1 MFVLSPDHIFLQQH
15 ADNKADALALLADI
29 LVKENLTKADYLQGL
44 IERENQSTTY
54 LGQGIA
60 IPHGMPSSREA
71 ILATGVRIVHF
82 PKGVDWENG
91 NTVYLAVAISAKSD
105 EHLQVLQLLT
115 SALNKEVENDIRQA
129 TTAEDILAI
138 LNATPESLLLHESLI
153 QTHANANDLD
163 ELAYQGYQ
171 LLKAQNL
178 VSAGFLTNLLTEKA
192 IFLQPNVWAVL
203 GNTAVNK
210 PAVAIV
216 KNTQAIDFN
225 QQKLQTLVLIANHP
239 NLDQQKLQHLLD
251 ILFQANLI
259 ADNRRAI
266 AEQIDAEIIPDWQTK
281 TVVVPN
287 PHGLHARP
295 ATQLVNLTKDL
306 QGEIKVS
313 ADGVNFV
320 SAKSLTNLL
329 ALGANYGQTLTFIAE
344 PNTDSEQAL
353 AKVIVAVKQGLGETV
368 EPIAQNLSNN
378 SQKNENNQLVKN
390 YSTENLTK
398 DETNWVNPFATVD
411 EQAKGIGASQGI
423 AVGQAVVIKPKTYQY
438 QQVSNDSQAE
448 KVKLQQAIEQVKQSL
463 ATLIQTAEKKEIAEI
478 FTAHLALLDDPELL
492 SQVNQKIE
500 KNFTASYAWHSHIE
514 QTAKVQERL
523 NNPILA
529 ERAMDLRD
537 VGDKVLAVLCGETF
551 EALPTNPYVLVKY
564 DLMPSDVARLDSR
577 HVAGILTAVGGASSH
592 SAIVAR
598 ALGIPAVVG
607 AGADVLQIDNGT
619 PILLNGATGEF
630 NINPEQNQIDTALAL
645 QKSQQQLAKLALET
659 SNNPAI
665 TTDNHRIEVAVNI
678 GDVKNAKIAVEKGA
692 EGVGLLRT
700 EFVFMKHNKMPDVE
714 TQIIDYKQ
722 VFDVMDNRPVVVRT
736 LDVGGDKPLPYLAM
750 NSEDNPFLGVRGV
763 RLTLRRP
770 DIFKDQLTALI
781 KASEGKD
788 LRIMFPMI
796 ARLEEW
802 HKARAILD
810 DVLKDNPH
818 DKLQVG
824 MMIEVPSSA
833 IMAEKFAP
841 FVDFFSIG
849 TNDLIQ
855 YTLAIDRGHPVL
867 SGEADGLHPS
877 VLRLINNTV
886 KYAHKHGKW
895 VGVCG
900 ELGADSD
907 AVPVL
912 VGLGV
917 DELSVSANQI
927 PLVKMQIRKL
937 SYQACQTLGM
947 SVLECDTASDVRAK
961 SQDFLNTI
969 INHLEK

>member
-29 LVKENLTKADYLQGL
+29 LVKENLTTSDYLQGL

-60 IPHGMPSSREA
+60 IPHGTPSSREA

-171 LLKAQNL
+171 LLKAQKL

-329 ALGANYGQTLTFIAE
+329 ALGVNYGQTLTFIAE

-378 SQKNENNQLVKN
+378 SQKNEHNQLVKN

-398 DETNWVNPFATVD
+398 DETNWVNPFATLD

-500 KNFTASYAWHSHIE
+500 QNFTASYAWHSHIE
-514 QTAKVQERL
+514 QTAKVQESL

-551 EALPTNPYVLVKY
+551 QALPTNPYVLVKY

-607 AGADVLQIDNGT
+607 AGTNVLQIDNGT

-630 NINPEQNQIDTALAL
+630 NINPEQNQIDTALVL

-736 LDVGGDKPLPYLAM
+736 LDVGGDKPLPYLAI

-849 TNDLIQ
+849 TNDLTQ

-969 INHLEK
+969 VNHLEK